1 MKNGSAIFFT
11 LVKRCVRPA
20 LFLLL
25 AFFLSSPGRAEDG
38 AVLCA
43 GGKPVRLVFQGV
55 EKADADSMAK
65 AFGTALEK
73 MTGAAPETS
82 TLPAG
87 EGIPAGALGRK
98 VACDAGDPEDAFRI
112 RTEGGGVVIS
122 ATAPMGLRFGFYELM
137 ERLGCKFWAWDD
149 EEIPSLKEVKVG
161 PLDYSWK
168 PPLRIH
174 DIMNREA
181 LMKKNDFVHKIR
193 AVSPVEF
200 TGNHVIQPM
209 LRKFAEANPK
219 EVFPLVKVRDKATK
233 AVTKEV
239 REFNNLHYCYT
250 AAGIG
255 EALAAEL
262 EKEVIKRKG
271 DVKHF
276 IYFAGMGD
284 WYGGMCEC
292 DRCQK
297 IYDEEAWTNPDGEKR
312 PGYSATLLMMINKA
326 AGILEAKYPGIQ
338 VGTFAYMS
346 LEAPPAKTVPR
357 ENVSIYVPRLR
368 HSGSTA
374 ANDPKGKNRTFW
386 MNLERWCQIAKGR
399 VDVWDYGASF
409 ENFLFPYPVLYT
421 MAENI
426 KAYHSIGLRGL
437 MIQGNYIS
445 FGGDGVFVNNWVW
458 SRLMSDPSLDTDKLV
473 QEFTDGYYGPA
484 APEVRGYLKELEASV
499 KYPGA
504 PEVDEFSDALKT
516 YITPAVLEKLRA
528 RIAAA
533 RALVATPEHS
543 AYLTRLNDLAMSVEV
558 ARLWKEGP
566 LKEKDDRYIR
576 ADLGY
581 DTSGEAM
588 QLYKSNRRGT
598 GPGEFNIGRTKWLDF
613 LSWHGGPVKTLREG
627 DMAVKIFPAKAGS
640 IGPVMIGPAPF
651 IVRSY
656 DQCLRFAEIEE
667 TADPK
672 SARFFG
678 DMGVGAWDPDT
689 KHISH
694 QEVRVLDAASFGVDY
709 FDQRISK
716 AEAKSPAV
724 HAICTVY
731 PVRAASKDVKVAYR
745 DTAGT
750 WRDLPKLPDPGK
762 GRETK
767 VADVTGWRITTPK
780 AVVTDEYTLV
790 ATSGT
795 REAVNKKR
803 EHLSGWAEINKD
815 GNLATVSNFQMED
828 IPFNEPLKTIART
841 VKIQKQP

>member
-1 MKNGSAIFFT
+1 MDNRIRLT
-11 LVKRCVRPA
+11 
-20 LFLLL
+20 FLLL
-25 AFFLSSPGRAEDG
+25 LICFLPLNVRSEEG
-38 AVLCA
+38 AVLFA
-43 GGKPVRLVFQGV
+43 GGKPVRMILQGV
-55 EKADADSMAK
+55 EAAEASSMGK
-65 AFGTALEK
+65 DFGAVLEK
-73 MTGAAPETS
+73 MTGAAPDTS
-82 TLPAG
+82 ATAAG
-87 EGIPAGALGRK
+87 EGIPPGALVLK
-98 VACDAGDPEDAFRI
+98 IAGDESATEDAFRI
-112 RTEGGGVVIS
+112 RTEAGAIVIS
-122 ATAPMGLRFGFYELM
+122 ATAPIGLRFGFYELM

-149 EEIPSLKEVKVG
+149 DVVPSLKEVKVG
-161 PLDYSWK
+161 PLDYSWN
-168 PPLRIH
+168 PPFRMH
-174 DIMNREA
+174 DLMNREA
-181 LMKKNDFVHKIR
+181 LTKKNDFVHKIR
-193 AVSPVEF
+193 AVSPVAF

-209 LRKFAEANPK
+209 LKQFAEANPK
-219 EVFPLVKVRDKATK
+219 EVFPLVKVRDKVTK
-233 AVTKEV
+233 EVTKEV

-250 AAGIG
+250 APGIA

-292 DRCQK
+292 NRCAK
-297 IYDEEAWTNPDGEKR
+297 IYEEEAWTNPDGEKL
-312 PGYSATLLMMINKA
+312 PGYSATLLQMINKA
-326 AGILEAKYPGIQ
+326 AEILDAKYPGIQ

-368 HSGSTA
+368 HGGSTA
-374 ANDPKGKNRTFW
+374 ANDPKGKNRGFW

-409 ENFLFPYPVLYT
+409 QNFLFPYPVLYT

-445 FGGDGVFVNNWVW
+445 FGGDGVFINNWVW
-458 SRLMSDPSLDTDKLV
+458 SRLMSDPSLDTEKLV

-516 YITPAVLEKLRA
+516 YVTPAVLEKLRA

-533 RALVATPEHS
+533 RALVAAPEH
-543 AYLTRLNDLAMSVEV
+543 ATYLTRLNDLAMSVEV

-566 LKEKDDRYIR
+566 IKEKDSRYIR
-576 ADLGY
+576 ADFGY

-588 QLYKSNRRGT
+588 QLFKSNRRGT
-598 GPGEFNIGRTKWLDF
+598 GPTEFNAGRTKWLDF
-613 LSWHGGPVKTLREG
+613 LSWHGGPVKNLREG
-627 DMAVKIFPAKAGS
+627 DLAVKIFPAKAGM
-640 IGPVMIGPAPF
+640 IGPVMIGPAPL

-656 DQCLRFAEIEE
+656 DQCLRFAEFEE
-667 TADPK
+667 SADPK
-672 SARFFG
+672 AARFVG

-689 KHISH
+689 KHVGH
-694 QEVRVLDAASFGVDY
+694 QEVRPLDASSFRVEY
-709 FDQRISK
+709 FDQRVSK
-716 AEAKSPAV
+716 AEAKGPVV

-731 PVRAASKDVKVAYR
+731 PVRAASKDASVAYR
-745 DTAGT
+745 DLTGT
-750 WRDLPKLPDPGK
+750 WHDLPKLPEPGK

-767 VADVTGWRITTPK
+767 VSEVTGWRITTPK

-795 REAVNKKR
+795 KEAVNKNR
-803 EHLSGWAEINKD
+803 AHLSGWAEIDKD

-828 IPFNEPLKTIART
+828 IPFDEPVKTISRT
-841 VKIQKQP
+841 VKIQKQ